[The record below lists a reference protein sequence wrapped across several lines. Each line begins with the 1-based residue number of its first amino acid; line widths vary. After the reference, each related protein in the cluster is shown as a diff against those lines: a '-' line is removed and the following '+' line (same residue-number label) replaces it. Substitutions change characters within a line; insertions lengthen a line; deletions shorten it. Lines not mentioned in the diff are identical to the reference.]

1 MTDCARL
8 FPSAV
13 AQDHELGSEAVQKVI
28 SKDGT
33 AIAFERSGK
42 GPAIILVDGA
52 LCSRSFGPSPK
63 LAPVLSKHFTV
74 FTYDRRGR
82 GDSGDTAP
90 YSKEREVED
99 IDALIRQA
107 GGSAFVMGL
116 SSGAALGLLAAAGG
130 LNITKLALY
139 EPPFMVS
146 NEGRKPPA
154 DHEARLEEL
163 VYRDRRGDAVRFFMK
178 DVVGMP
184 AVFAAA
190 MPLMFPIWS
199 KLKAVA
205 HTLPYDAAVMGDY
218 ALPTER
224 IASITMPLLVM
235 DGEKSDVRLRH
246 SVRAVADALPNAER
260 QTLKGQTHNVS
271 AAVLA
276 PVLVRFFF
284 G

>member
-1 MTDCARL
+1 M
-8 FPSAV
+8 S
-13 AQDHELGSEAVQKVI
+13 LGSEAVQKVI

-146 NEGRKPPA
+146 NEGRKPPV
-154 DHEARLEEL
+154 DHEARLKEL

-246 SVRAVADALPNAER
+246 SVRAVADTLPTAER

-271 AAVLA
+271 ATALA
-276 PVLVRFFF
+276 PVLVKFFF